1 MKLNKQQ
8 REYAVSRLTEK
19 LNNKRDAETPDFI
32 ASKKSDLKEIY
43 KLLTNA
49 GVQLTSESDFMNRS
63 WSLRDLGEVIIFPVG
78 FDKEYEENNRIRNE
92 IRDKY
97 EKIKQEFMD
106 KLYLCDEA
114 QEALD
119 LINSI

>member
-1 MKLNKQQ
+1 MKLNKAQ
-8 REYAVSRLTEK
+8 REYAVSRLTDK
-19 LNNKRDAETPDFI
+19 LNEMRNKETPAFI
-32 ASKKSDLKEIY
+32 ESKKTDMKAVY
-43 KLLTNA
+43 KILTDA
-49 GVQLTSESDFMNRS
+49 GVKLIPEYEFVNTWGVRS
-63 WSLRDLGEVIIFPVG
+63 IGEVIIFPEG
-78 FDKEYEENNRIRNE
+78 FDKEYEENTRIRDE

-97 EKIKQEFMD
+97 ENMRQEILD

>member
-1 MKLNKQQ
+1 M
-8 REYAVSRLTEK
+8 
-19 LNNKRDAETPDFI
+19 RDKETPEYI
-32 ASKKSDLKEIY
+32 SSKKHDKDALY
-43 KLLTNA
+43 ALLSYEYGVPLVPQSKFDSIWNITNIGDA
-49 GVQLTSESDFMNRS
+49 L
-63 WSLRDLGEVIIFPVG
+63 IFPHG
-78 FDKEYEENNRIRNE
+78 FDKEYEENNRIRSE
-92 IRDKY
+92 VMQKY

>member
-1 MKLNKQQ
+1 MKLNKAQ
-8 REYAVSRLTEK
+8 REYAVSRLTDK
-19 LNNKRDAETPDFI
+19 LNEMRNKETPAFI
-32 ASKKSDLKEIY
+32 ESKKSDMKAVY
-43 KLLTNA
+43 KILTDA
-49 GVQLTSESDFMNRS
+49 GVKLIPEYEFVNTWGVRS
-63 WSLRDLGEVIIFPVG
+63 IGEVIIFPEG
-78 FDKEYEENNRIRNE
+78 FDKEYEENTRIRDE

-97 EKIKQEFMD
+97 ENMRQEILD